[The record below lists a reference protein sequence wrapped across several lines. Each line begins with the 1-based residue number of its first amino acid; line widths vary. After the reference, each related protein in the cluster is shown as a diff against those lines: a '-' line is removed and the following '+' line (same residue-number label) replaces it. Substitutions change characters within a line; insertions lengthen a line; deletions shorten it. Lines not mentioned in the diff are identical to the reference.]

1 MQQTYK
7 EAFLTGLRD
16 VLKSAGF
23 RKRGAV
29 FHRASG
35 DAVHLIGLQSSIDS
49 AGQIPRVTIN
59 LAIWCKP
66 FAERGTEPSVIASQ
80 WRCRL
85 GDLMPAR
92 SDVWWTLSGKD
103 SVAPAV
109 REVAVALKAYGIPAL
124 DKLPDCTSLLALW
137 ESGRSPGITLEQS
150 QRYSALAQ
158 AGRPTLRDE
167 LP

>member
-7 EAFLTGLRD
+7 EALLTGLRD
-16 VLKSAGF
+16 ALKSAGF

-35 DAVHLIGLQSSIDS
+35 DVVHLIGLQSSIDS
-49 AGQIPRVTIN
+49 TGQIPRVTIN

-103 SVAPAV
+103 AVAPAV

-124 DKLPDCTSLLALW
+124 DTLPDSASLLALW
-137 ESGRSPGITLEQS
+137 ANGTSPGITLAQS
-150 QRYSALAQ
+150 RRYAALAQ
-158 AGRPTLRDE
+158 AGLPTPLA
-167 LP
+167 